1 MDEWAVR
8 GAVMKTGLGG
18 KKVRVKGI
26 GEQHERKGK
35 VGYAE
40 RRTEIEKSSE
50 RWKKQREQDREKI
63 GRSRWTQ

>member
-18 KKVRVKGI
+18 EKVRVKGV

-40 RRTEIEKSSE
+40 RKTEKL
-50 RWKKQREQDREKI
+50 RKAVRG
-63 GRSRWTQ
+63 GRDKESKTGRK

>member
-8 GAVMKTGLGG
+8 RAIMKTGLGG
-18 KKVRVKGI
+18 EKVRVKGI

-40 RRTEIEKSSE
+40 RKA
-50 RWKKQREQDREKI
+50 
-63 GRSRWTQ
+63 